1 MLMMKNFGLIA
12 PVDEQ
17 RADAS
22 LFANALRRPTLLDTE
37 RCFGLAE
44 VRAKD
49 EANALATK
57 RDDKQME
64 VNFMFSI
71 GQGVCESALEDGED
85 PG

>member
-1 MLMMKNFGLIA
+1 MLMMKNLGLIA

-17 RADAS
+17 RDDAS

-49 EANALATK
+49 EANALTTN
-57 RDDKQME
+57 RDEKQME
-64 VNFMFSI
+64 VSFIFSI
-71 GQGVCESALEDGED
+71 G
-85 PG
+85 